1 MHDDYLIAHLKVV
14 VPLEEWAGLERGC
27 VELAWLWAGVAA
39 HPEEE
44 VVLHVPLP
52 DRRRRTNHVGEL
64 QPTEVLD
71 LLRLQE
77 TEKEGERVETI
88 SDVCDQIAP
97 LNLRKK

>member
-1 MHDDYLIAHLKVV
+1 MHDDYLIAHLEVV
-14 VPLEEWAGLERGC
+14 VSLEEWAWLQCGC

-52 DRRRRTNHVGEL
+52 DRRRRTHHVGQL

-71 LLRLQE
+71 LLGLQE
-77 TEKEGERVETI
+77 TAKREEG
-88 SDVCDQIAP
+88 CD
-97 LNLRKK
+97 N